1 MPVGR
6 PPQQETPQIV
16 RQIPRAEPLGQIEAS
31 GEPPSDPPEPFFWAP
46 PSEPERQPEPG
57 HLRPI
62 PTLVGDTF
70 RFLVQNVRGA
80 LVAAL
85 PAVIAMAIMWPMYR
99 WAYRPLFDDTV
110 DGDLGLRLSLVGLV
124 GAVFGAVGFY
134 LFTTA
139 LANLVVQSES
149 GDTVAPG
156 AALRLAVR
164 RLPRV
169 ITANLVYGLLVGVVI
184 GLPLFLLLLPF
195 LFERELGALFTWAF
209 LAAGIVAYAAPQIN
223 VYFTAIKLEER
234 RPKFRR
240 VRRLV
245 RGQRAAVLARVL
257 LWQIVRVVS
266 TSIWAIAA
274 FRVGSLGWIS
284 VSIATGVVVDA
295 VLTTA
300 FTLVYA
306 DLAGTST
313 DRAARESG
321 DALTEGLEDAGSR
334 ARRLAPP
341 SARAEM
347 CP

>member
-1 MPVGR
+1 MPIGR
-6 PPQQETPQIV
+6 PPQQDAPQFV
-16 RQIPRAEPLGQIEAS
+16 RQIPRAEPVDTVEAS
-31 GEPPSDPPEPFFWAP
+31 DEPPADPPAPFFWTKP
-46 PSEPERQPEPG
+46 REPEPG
-57 HLRPI
+57 TLRPI
-62 PTLVGDTF
+62 RALIGDTF
-70 RFLVQNVRGA
+70 RFIVRNWRGA

-85 PAVIAMAIMWPMYR
+85 PAAIALVVMWPVYR
-99 WAYRPLFDDTV
+99 WAYQPLFDDAV
-110 DGDLGLRLSLVGLV
+110 DGDLGLRLSLVSLMGSVLGV
-124 GAVFGAVGFY
+124 VGFY
-134 LFTTA
+134 LFVTA

-164 RLPRV
+164 RFPRV
-169 ITANLVYGLLVGVVI
+169 ITANLVYGLLVAVVI

-195 LFERELGALFTWAF
+195 LIERELGALFTWAF

-223 VYFTAIKLEER
+223 VYFTAIKIEER

-240 VRRLV
+240 ARRLV

-257 LWQIVRVVS
+257 LWQIVRVMS
-266 TSIWAIAA
+266 TAIWAIAA

-284 VSIATGVVVDA
+284 LSVATAVVVDA

-300 FTLVYA
+300 FTLLYA

-321 DALTEGLEDAGSR
+321 DAQTEGLEDAGSR

-347 CP
+347 CA